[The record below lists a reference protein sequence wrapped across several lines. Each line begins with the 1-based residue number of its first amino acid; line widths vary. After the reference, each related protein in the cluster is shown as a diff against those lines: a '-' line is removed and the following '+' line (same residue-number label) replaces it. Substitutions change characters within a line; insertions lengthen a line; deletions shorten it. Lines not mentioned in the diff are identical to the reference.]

1 MAKNQ
6 LTNVTDVP
14 LQGYEDDSLGQG
26 NYINALASF
35 IRRAETPM
43 TIAVQGEWGCGKTS
57 LMNALADQVC
67 LNFGQHCP
75 KAVRENDEPPIQR
88 GPFLGVWINTWQYS
102 VLKSDTEAQVS
113 VIRGVARELTS
124 QMDQLMGSSSTIQEI
139 GRKLGSSIGALAL
152 TAAKVGVSAAGLNP
166 LALNNM
172 EEVIRTQENGPEYF
186 RRKLAASVKAYLEE
200 YNSKRR
206 SDQANGIIFFIDD
219 LDRLDP
225 PVAVQVLS
233 LLKNLFEVPNCI
245 FVLAIDYEVV
255 VQGLASRFGQR
266 TDQNERE
273 FRSFFDKIIQLTFRV
288 PMESYQID
296 KFLQGM
302 LTNIAYAKE
311 SDFNN
316 AEFLKTIV
324 DITLNSAGRNPRSIK
339 RMVNTLSLVR
349 EIHKIQPPE
358 LESLDRRVFLML
370 LYGLVSIQSAYP
382 RLYDE
387 LIKKPNLYDWLSD
400 TNSSP
405 KEVADLRQEFEEDL
419 TAAGFVLD
427 DAILADPWI
436 RKRQKNIQSVLFTIF
451 SVVMRHK
458 FAREAKNP
466 GTFATMDVLRTTKDY
481 LNQIIQASRLTL
493 NTDEGGD
500 GDITTLE
507 DFLSACTDPT
517 QKHPLPQKFCAEIRL
532 FAESFNKVFDNQLEL
547 AFADDRILFN
557 AVRDPGRKNS
567 RRMSICTLM
576 VIPDG
581 FIIRSRWH
589 RIGVGSENNRA
600 FRKFKSVETVR
611 ELVQEDL
618 KPMIA
623 RYRDFTGAGRVANS
637 WTKVMSLALEEADAD
652 DDSDSAESTL
662 EAAGTSLETPA
673 LSPSQSQEGGALPEA
688 ALGNAS
694 SSEQNK

>member
-1 MAKNQ
+1 M
-6 LTNVTDVP
+6 LTNITDVP
-14 LQGYEDDSLGQG
+14 LQKYADDTLGQG

-35 IRRAETPM
+35 IRLAETPM

-57 LMNALADQVC
+57 LMNALADKVC
-67 LNFGQHCP
+67 LNFAQQCP
-75 KAVRENDEPPIQR
+75 KSIRAKDEAESPR

-124 QMDQLMGSSSTIQEI
+124 QMDQLMGTSSTIQEI

-186 RRKLAASVKAYLEE
+186 RKKLAASVEAYLNE
-200 YNSKRR
+200 YNAKNKSAR
-206 SDQANGIIFFIDD
+206 ANGIIFFIDD

-233 LLKNLFEVPNCI
+233 LLKNLFEVPKCI

-266 TDQNERE
+266 TEQNERE

-302 LTNIAYAKE
+302 LTNISYAKD

-316 AEFLKTIV
+316 TDFLKTIV
-324 DITLNSAGRNPRSIK
+324 DLTLNSAGRNPRSIK

-349 EIHKIQPPE
+349 EIHKIQPPV
-358 LESLDRRVFLML
+358 LETLDRRVFLLL
-370 LYGLVSIQSAYP
+370 LYALVCIQSAYP
-382 RLYDE
+382 RIYDE
-387 LIKKPNLYDWLSD
+387 VIKKPNLYDWLSD
-400 TNSSP
+400 TNQP
-405 KEVADLRQEFEEDL
+405 KDFAELKEELEEDL

-427 DAILADPWI
+427 DAILSDPWI
-436 RKRQKNIQSVLFTIF
+436 RKRQKNIQSILFTILLI
-451 SVVMRHK
+451 VMRHK
-458 FAREAKNP
+458 FLMEGTKP
-466 GTFATMDVLRTTKDY
+466 GTFPTMDAFRTTKDY

-493 NTDEGGD
+493 NSDD
-500 GDITTLE
+500 GDDCEITSLQ
-507 DFLSACTDPT
+507 DFISRCTDST
-517 QKHPLPQKFCAEIRL
+517 QPNPLSEQLCQEISL
-532 FAESFNKVFDNQLEL
+532 FAECFNKVFDNQLEL

-567 RRMSICTLM
+567 RRLSICTLQ

-581 FIIRSRWH
+581 FIIRSGWH
-589 RIGVGSENNRA
+589 RIGVGSVNNRS
-600 FRKFKSVETVR
+600 FRKIRSVCTVSD
-611 ELVQEDL
+611 LGPEDL
-618 KPMIA
+618 KPMIV

-637 WTKVMSLALEEADAD
+637 WVKVLN
-652 DDSDSAESTL
+652 STL
-662 EAAGTSLETPA
+662 EAADSENSNSSKVESAEADTATIDDQRP
-673 LSPSQSQEGGALPEA
+673 QSIR
-688 ALGNAS
+688 S
-694 SSEQNK
+694 